1 MKERHAGV
9 STVDQPIYIAVTGT
23 QHYYGAAFL
32 KPGQV
37 VHLIKDPDNPHDH
50 EAIKVDMIPLSKI
63 GYVANSPHTVPK
75 GCCSA
80 GRIYDRFEH
89 HVCGMVRFVVKD
101 TAIVELTPG
110 LEEVYIIKTTENVAF
125 SPYRQEEPG
134 KA

>member
-32 KPGQV
+32 KPGQ
-37 VHLIKDPDNPHDH
+37 
-50 EAIKVDMIPLSKI
+50 
-63 GYVANSPHTVPK
+63 
-75 GCCSA
+75 
-80 GRIYDRFEH
+80 
-89 HVCGMVRFVVKD
+89 D